1 MAKTIHFKLSPQ
13 IIADFESCF
22 DKKEDERAYL
32 YQNSTKTIN
41 EGIGDVFIK
50 KTVNLKLVKDNI
62 AIIKSSTLDE
72 INFDGTELKSNPEW
86 ETKEI
91 AGKLEPFE
99 YVIGDSFW
107 NKINNWIKL
116 SSILNRK
123 FNESLVENDKKIL
136 AELKSDVNANPT
148 LIKQKEDALIKSEEK
163 ANDLV
168 SEECIESYVFS
179 LFSGIIINKIK
190 TEEQERLDKEF
201 EEINKPKKI
210 EKPPVG

>member
-1 MAKTIHFKLSPQ
+1 MAKTICFKLSPQ

-41 EGIGDVFIK
+41 EGIGDAFIK
-50 KTVNLKLVKDNI
+50 KTINLKLVKDNK
-62 AIIKSSTLDE
+62 AIIKPSTFDE
-72 INFDGTELKSNPEW
+72 INFDGTDLKSNPEW

-136 AELKSDVNANPT
+136 ADLKSDANANPT

-163 ANDLV
+163 VNDLI

-201 EEINKPKKI
+201 EEINKPKKA
-210 EKPPVG
+210 E